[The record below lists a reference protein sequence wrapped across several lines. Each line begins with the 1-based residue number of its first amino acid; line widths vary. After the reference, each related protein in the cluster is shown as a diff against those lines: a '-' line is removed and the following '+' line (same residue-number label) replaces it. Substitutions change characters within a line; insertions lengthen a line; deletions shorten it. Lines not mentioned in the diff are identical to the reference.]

1 MANCI
6 RCGRQLPP
14 LSFKKICQ
22 WCAQHEAAQRG
33 EDSDEEKQ
41 VVIPA
46 PWVRVGQSSISLTQ
60 ILFGANIAVF
70 LAMVLAS
77 GFSFD
82 FSGEMAVRFGA
93 NYGPLHLV
101 RPMVA
106 PGHVYVPPPWHL
118 AYRFQYVVPV
128 GSRGYGG
135 VPLRRWTFAADI
147 PDHGTCWRLGEHRV
161 EPWGT

>member
-33 EDSDEEKQ
+33 GDSDDERQ

-46 PWVRVGQSSISLTQ
+46 PWVRGAQSSISLTQ

-77 GFSFD
+77 GYSFD
-82 FSGEMAVRFGA
+82 FSGATVVRYGA
-93 NYGPLHLV
+93 NYGPFT
-101 RPMVA
+101 
-106 PGHVYVPPPWHL
+106 L
-118 AYRFQYVVPV
+118 AGQ
-128 GSRGYGG
+128 
-135 VPLRRWTFAADI
+135 
-147 PDHGTCWRLGEHRV
+147 
-161 EPWGT
+161 